1 MERALLITIRLKDP
15 DYRDSWPASEAQAE
29 LKELALSSG
38 VQVAEEILLQRDRPS
53 PATFVGKGQVEQI
66 RDRGA
71 ELRAGVVIF
80 GEDLTFTQQ
89 ENLEEVAGVK
99 VIDRTQLILDI
110 FARRAR
116 SNEGKVQVELA
127 QLRYLL
133 PRLAGKG
140 TLLSR
145 LGGGIGTRG
154 PGEQKLE
161 MDRRKIRQRIG
172 RLSRELAEIRRRRQ
186 TARLK
191 RRQEAVPTGV
201 LVGYT
206 NAGKSTLLNALTGA
220 DARTEDSLFTTLDPL
235 TRRLEFP
242 NTGQAVLLTDTV
254 GFLHRLPH
262 SLIEAFQAT
271 LQEVTEAQ
279 LLLHVMDASS
289 PLLQEKESAVHEVL
303 EELGAGSIPRL
314 RILNKADR
322 LDPQEKEAL
331 RRRQP
336 ESILLSART
345 GEGLGQLTDRLSSI
359 LGQARR
365 EALLQLPRGAEA
377 WLDRLYRE
385 GEVLERK
392 DQLRGIKLRVRVP
405 ARLYGQMVAAGLV
418 KEST

>member
-1 MERALLITIRLKDP
+1 MEQALLVTIRLKNR
-15 DYRDSWPASEAQAE
+15 DYRDSWPVAEAQSE

-38 VQVAEEILLQRDRPS
+38 LQVADEMLLERDSPS
-53 PATFVGKGQVEQI
+53 PSTFVGKGQAERI
-66 RDRGA
+66 RDRGM
-71 ELRAGVVIF
+71 ELKAGVVVF
-80 GEDLTFTQQ
+80 GEDLASTQHW
-89 ENLEEVAGVK
+89 NLEEVSGLK
-99 VIDRTQLILDI
+99 FIDRSQLILDI
-110 FARRAR
+110 FARRAH

-140 TLLSR
+140 ILLSR

-161 MDRRKIRQRIG
+161 MDRRRIRERIR
-172 RLSRELAEIRRRRQ
+172 RLARELAAIRRRRE

-191 RRQEAVPTGV
+191 RRLEAVPTAV

-220 DARTEDSLFTTLDPL
+220 EARAEDSLFTTLDPL

-242 NTGQAVLLTDTV
+242 NGQAILLTDTV

-262 SLIEAFQAT
+262 HLIEAFRAT

-289 PLLQEKESAVHEVL
+289 ALLQEKDQAVHEVL
-303 EELGAGSIPRL
+303 EELETGSIPRL
-314 RILNKADR
+314 RILNKVDR
-322 LDPQEKEAL
+322 LEPQAKESL
-331 RRRQP
+331 RRQNP

-345 GEGLGQLTDRLSSI
+345 GEGLEILTDRLVGI

-365 EALLQLPRGAEA
+365 EVQLQVPRGAES

-392 DQLRGIKLRVRVP
+392 DLVKGTKLRARVSI
-405 ARLYGQMVAAGLV
+405 RLYGQLVAAGLV
-418 KEST
+418 KEAP